1 MKLLFAVGCGG
12 FLGAIARYLLGGW
25 LQSFA
30 ISGTTRTAAFPWG
43 TLAVNVLGCL
53 VIGLFAGQ
61 ITRVPETWRLFLV
74 TGLLGGLTTFS
85 TFGIDSV
92 QLARGEMPL
101 LGLANVAAHLVLGLG
116 AVALGMFLTRPS

>member
-1 MKLLFAVGCGG
+1 MKLLIAVGLGG
-12 FLGAIARYLLGGW
+12 CLGAIARHLLGGW
-25 LQSFA
+25 VQGFA
-30 ISGTTRTAAFPWG
+30 AAGSRFPWG

-53 VIGLFAGQ
+53 AIGLFAVQ
-61 ITRVPETWRLFLV
+61 ITRVPEAWRLFIV

-116 AVALGMFLTRPS
+116 AVALGIFLARSS